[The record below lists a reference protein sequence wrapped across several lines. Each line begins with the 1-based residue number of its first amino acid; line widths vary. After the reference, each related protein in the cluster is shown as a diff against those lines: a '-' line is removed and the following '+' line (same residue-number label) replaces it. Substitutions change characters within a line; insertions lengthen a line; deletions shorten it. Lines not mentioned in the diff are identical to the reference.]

1 MPGTKRFSNFQKL
14 AADFTGDMIE
24 NTTFRADNEYVAS
37 DSPEEVGNSIYQPH
51 LGEREPI
58 LSDSFK
64 GGGVVTARPCRA
76 QDANEIS
83 EGDK

>member
-1 MPGTKRFSNFQKL
+1 
-14 AADFTGDMIE
+14 MIE
-24 NTTFRADNEYVAS
+24 NTAFRADYECVTS
-37 DSPEEVGNSIYQPH
+37 DSLEEVGNSIYQPH
-51 LGEREPI
+51 LGERESI

-76 QDANEIS
+76 QDAKEIS